1 MERPSISRGDL
12 GHAAHQ
18 VEDFPYRP
26 TKVVDSVADVADV
39 VDLVAER
46 AVQRG

>member
-1 MERPSISRGDL
+1 
-12 GHAAHQ
+12 

-26 TKVVDSVADVADV
+26 ARVVDSIADV